1 MEQREIGA
9 FGVELKPLAREDLP
23 LLCHWR
29 NQEDVLPFM
38 DVPHKTSLENLTFWY
53 NKIQAYHTTVA
64 WIVHAQEA
72 PVAYTELKD
81 IRIPEKSCEG
91 GIFLF
96 GKRQYGTGLSSR
108 IVLAREIMMRRL
120 GLDTLYSRI
129 RAGNGRGLAFC
140 QKYGGEYTG
149 EKQGM
154 LVYVHKKQRRLE
166 MLGALAEKLGL
177 APEFASLLAP

>member
-9 FGVELKPLAREDLP
+9 FGVELKPLAREELP

-29 NQEDVLPFM
+29 NHEDVLPFM

-53 NKIQAYHTTVA
+53 NKIHAYQTAVA
-64 WIVHAQEA
+64 WLVHARGV
-72 PVAYTELKD
+72 PVAYTELKAL
-81 IRIPEKSCEG
+81 RREEKSCEG

-96 GKRQYGTGLSSR
+96 GKRHYGTGLSSR

-120 GLDTLYSRI
+120 GLETLYSLI
-129 RAGNGRGLAFC
+129 QPENYRGIAFC
-140 QKYGGEYTG
+140 KKYGGEYTG

-154 LVYVHKKQRRLE
+154 HVYVHKKQRRLK
-166 MLGALAEKLGL
+166 MLGVLAEKLGL
-177 APEFASLLAP
+177 ASEFASALEP